1 MRFHIITAKTIRD
14 LMSFK
19 RVLAVT
25 LVGLLPVFI
34 MAVNWGGSNWA
45 KNLSLEM
52 ASNTLVGYFMILIF
66 MWMAGFYFAYVIATG
81 GMEFISK
88 EEETGTLLLMVSK
101 PVGRFEFILGKYLA
115 LVITSLILQ
124 MLMLSSAIVL
134 FWGVADLDPGIVGD
148 MLELVPWL
156 FIYAVIISILF
167 AAITVFLA
175 TLIRGRA
182 TMIGISTV
190 IIALIFLAGLIT
202 RIGWMD
208 TYDGNSL
215 YLIDPGYQLGNT
227 YMALSE
233 SAESGQMIPKV
244 QALFG
249 MFTGGYKTGTEELV
263 LTTFLGSSAIDPDIG
278 AMQPSLDETSYIPPL
293 ISILFCLGVSG
304 ALLWGTKISIERK
317 EVF

>member
-1 MRFHIITAKTIRD
+1 MKFPIVTVKTVRD

-25 LVGLLPVFI
+25 LIGLLPSFI
-34 MAVNWGGSNWA
+34 LAVNWGGSDWA
-45 KNLSLEM
+45 KGLSLEM
-52 ASNTLVGYFMILIF
+52 ASNTLVGYFMILTF
-66 MWMAGFYFAYVIATG
+66 MWMAGFYFAYVIANG
-81 GMEFISK
+81 GMEFVSK

-101 PVGRFEFILGKYLA
+101 PIGRFEFILGKYLA

-124 MLMLSSAIVL
+124 MLMLSAAIVL
-134 FWGVADLDPGIVGD
+134 IWAVADLDHEIVGD
-148 MLELVPWL
+148 LLELVPWL
-156 FIYAVIISILF
+156 LIYSSIVSILF
-167 AAITVFLA
+167 ASITVFLG

-182 TMIGISTV
+182 TMIAISTV
-190 IIALIFLAGLIT
+190 IIALVFMAGLIT

-208 TYDGNSL
+208 TYDSKSL
-215 YLIDPGYQLGNT
+215 YFIDPGYQLGNT

-233 SAESGQMIPKV
+233 NAESGQMIPKV

-278 AMQPSLDETSYIPPL
+278 AMQPSLDETNYINPF
-293 ISILFCLGVSG
+293 ISVLFCLGVSG
-304 ALLWGTKISIERK
+304 ALLWGTKVSIERK